1 MDDPLS
7 KISIDEAGNK
17 CHWLNGRV
25 HRTDGPAI
33 ENSSG
38 DRGWKLNGEWH
49 REDGPAVEY
58 INGTVAWYLNHE
70 LLSFDEWLKRTPGLT
85 DEEKV
90 MYKLQY
96 G

>member
-7 KISIDEAGNK
+7 KISIDEEGNK
-17 CHWLNGRV
+17 SHWLNGRV

-38 DRGWKLNGEWH
+38 DRGWKLNGEFH
-49 REDGPAVEY
+49 REDGPAIEW
-58 INGTVAWYLNHE
+58 GQGPKAWYLNGVSY
-70 LLSFDEWLKRTPGLT
+70 SFNEWLKRTPGLT

-90 MYKLQY
+90 MYKLEH